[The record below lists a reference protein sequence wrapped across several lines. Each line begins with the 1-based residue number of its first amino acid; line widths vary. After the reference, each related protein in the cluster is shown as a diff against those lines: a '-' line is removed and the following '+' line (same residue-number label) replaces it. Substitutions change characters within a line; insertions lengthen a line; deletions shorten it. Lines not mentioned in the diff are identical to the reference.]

1 MNIVVYLLKTF
12 ASALKIIREFLSE
25 KLKPYLPFLII
36 KSPLIMKNNQQKEP
50 KLSRRQMVKNTTL
63 AAAGLGVANIA
74 ATNPVEQS
82 SNKNQTRK
90 VALITG
96 GARGIGRAI
105 ALSLAKEGANIVIC
119 DIADQ
124 IPSILY
130 PMAVPADLAE
140 TKRLVE
146 LEGVKCLS
154 MKADVRKSADLK
166 KVVNQTIADF
176 GRLDIVVAN
185 AGIANMGYMEQMDD
199 DAWEDVVA
207 VNLVGVARTLKAT
220 IPALRKQEKGRIVV
234 IASVSGRGGSP
245 GMSAYNASK
254 WGVIGLT
261 KSVAGEVG
269 NSNITC
275 NAVCPTAIATPM
287 LQNEFVQK
295 LWSPNNPTSEGLN
308 ERMKGSHLLPVGLLD
323 PMEIALS
330 LIHISEPTRP
340 Y

>member
-1 MNIVVYLLKTF
+1 
-12 ASALKIIREFLSE
+12 
-25 KLKPYLPFLII
+25 
-36 KSPLIMKNNQQKEP
+36 MKKNPQETTN
-50 KLSRRQMVKNTTL
+50 LSRRQMVKNSGL
-63 AAAGLGVANIA
+63 AVAGLGIANVA
-74 ATNPVEQS
+74 ATNPIKVS
-82 SNKNQTRK
+82 TNKNQTGK

-96 GARGIGRAI
+96 GARGIGRSI

-124 IPSILY
+124 IPSISY

-140 TKRLVE
+140 TKKIVE
-146 LEGVKCLS
+146 AEGVKCLS

-166 KVVNQTIADF
+166 KVVEQTIADF

-199 DAWEDVVA
+199 EAWEDVIA

-220 IPALRKQEKGRIVV
+220 IPELRKQEKGRIVV

-269 NSNITC
+269 KSNITC
-275 NAVCPTAIATPM
+275 NAVCPTAIDTPM
-287 LQNEFVQK
+287 LQNDFVRK
-295 LWSPNNPTSEGLN
+295 LWSPNNPTPEGLN
-308 ERMKGSHLLPVGLLD
+308 EGMKRSHLLPVGLLD
-323 PMEIALS
+323 PMEIANAVTFLCS
-330 LIHISEPTRP
+330 PQANFITGVALDVAAGSTARNSA
-340 Y
+340 